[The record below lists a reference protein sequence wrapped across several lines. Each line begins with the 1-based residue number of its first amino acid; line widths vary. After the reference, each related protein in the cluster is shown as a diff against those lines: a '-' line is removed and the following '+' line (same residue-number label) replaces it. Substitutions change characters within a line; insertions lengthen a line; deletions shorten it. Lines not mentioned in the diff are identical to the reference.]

1 MRRTLYL
8 ILLCTAVLSARA
20 QHIFQGTS
28 LSEALIELDQSSKQY
43 DISFVYDELEDF
55 TVSKTIPKG
64 HSLPDAVREV
74 CGFYPVKVHLFNKE
88 IFVECIRK
96 DRTKLSGKLID
107 HDRLPVM
114 YANIALFSLSDST
127 MIGGGVSNEAGDF
140 VIPCSAKEARVR
152 ISCMGFK
159 TIERVMAIGQVGTIQ
174 MQMENNYLHNV
185 IVTGHP
191 PIIRS
196 KGDRLQYIVANDQF
210 AKGQDMLELLSRVPT
225 VSLSNGYASILGK
238 GRAIIMINGRVIENG
253 NEDFRQKLWS
263 LRAEDIERI
272 EVISIPSSRYESN
285 EGGYINI
292 ILKRDQTDGWRGNV
306 SGVIAASDTWSG
318 GANGSISFSSEKFD
332 MTLGGN
338 LERKANITDTESRYT
353 FTGIH
358 KTSITH
364 EKYVNEILGGNG
376 MFRYQAMDNLE
387 LGAMVSYRQNKEFMD
402 ITDRTLLIDVNTS
415 KGEQYPRIP
424 AHMFSLTMYG
434 DWILDSLGKKL
445 SLTLNHYQEDN
456 HNTFDILTAFPRDD
470 YYRSRCLSKS
480 NYLIQSLK
488 FDALLP
494 YPFAT
499 FETGLAYTKI
509 HNDANVSD
517 IRVFWGDL
525 SSWKTDF
532 DYQER
537 TYALYLSGQKSFF
550 DVFMAKAGV
559 RFEHTQLKGF
569 QHFDVTDNS
578 NQTVNP
584 YTTVT
589 PDRREQNNRS
599 YNQLL
604 PFVHLRY
611 NLTSRQLLSLNWNIS
626 ITRPNFNDLNPF
638 EVYSSSLSIRTG
650 NPSLLPSTTSHL
662 ELTYDN
668 GNGLYAALYH
678 YRGRDQVDWI
688 TAFHP
693 EVYLQNHNF
702 MEFETN
708 TYEYKISFQQETRP
722 LNCFDS
728 NKFGLYL
735 RYQHKF
741 TPWLNAS
748 VEGECYYYDARSDID
763 PYAFLSTLIDKSS
776 DRYNTKIPEEIGMP
790 DLNGWGKRVGVSA
803 DLFLNRQHTL
813 VFNARYDHHFSE
825 FNGLS
830 KYDHF
835 ATSHF
840 ALHYT
845 LLNDC
850 LKLSLIVHDPFE
862 QHILDA
868 TRRYNDNLFREYD
881 KINRHVHSVSLSAT
895 YTLGGKKKS
904 RAQRDTKDTESHRAE
919 KRENKQQ

>member
-1 MRRTLYL
+1 MRRALYL

-28 LSEALIELDQSSKQY
+28 LSEALIELDLSSKQY

-55 TVSKTIPKG
+55 TVSKTIEKG
-64 HSLPDAVREV
+64 RSLPDAVREV

-88 IFVECIRK
+88 IFVECIQK
-96 DRTKLSGKLID
+96 DRTKLTGKLVD
-107 HDRLPVM
+107 QKRMPVM

-140 VIPCSAKEARVR
+140 VIPCGAKEARVR

-185 IVTGHP
+185 TVTGHP
-191 PIIRS
+191 PIIRN

-238 GRAIIMINGRVIENG
+238 GRAVIMLNGRVIENG

-272 EVISIPSSRYESN
+272 EVISIPPSRYESN

-292 ILKRDQTDGWRGNV
+292 ILKRDQTKGWRGDV
-306 SGVIAASDTWSG
+306 TGLFALSDTWSG
-318 GANGSISFSSEKFD
+318 AANGSASYSSEKFD
-332 MTLGGN
+332 MTIGAD
-338 LERKANITDTESRYT
+338 LERKADIIDTESRYN

-358 KTSITH
+358 KTSYTH
-364 EKYVNEILGGNG
+364 QKWVNEIFGGNG
-376 MFRYQAMDNLE
+376 LFRYQPLENLE

-402 ITDRTLLIDVNTS
+402 ITDRTLFIDVNTS

-434 DWILDSLGKKL
+434 DWTLDSLGKKL

-456 HNTFDILTAFPRDD
+456 HGTFDILTAFPHDD

-480 NYLIQSLK
+480 NYLIQSAK

-499 FETGLAYTKI
+499 FETGLAYTRI

-532 DYQER
+532 DYREQ
-537 TYALYLSGQKSFF
+537 TYAIYLNAQKSFF
-550 DVFMAKAGV
+550 DTFTAKAGV
-559 RFEHTQLKGF
+559 RFEHTQLKGY
-569 QHFDVTDNS
+569 QHFDITNNS
-578 NQTVNP
+578 NQTINP
-584 YTTVT
+584 YTTIT
-589 PDRREQNNRS
+589 PDKQEKNNRS

-604 PFVHLRY
+604 PYVNFSYKLSQQQRL
-611 NLTSRQLLSLNWNIS
+611 NLSWNIS

-650 NPSLLPSTTSHL
+650 NPSLLPSTMSHL
-662 ELTYDN
+662 ELSYSND
-668 GNGLYAALYH
+668 NGLYAALYH
-678 YRGRDQVDWI
+678 YQGRDQVDWI

-693 EVYLQNHNF
+693 EVYLQNHNS
-702 MEFETN
+702 MEFDTS

-748 VEGECYYYDARSDID
+748 AEGEVYYYDARPDID

-790 DLNGWGKRVGVSA
+790 NLYGWGKRVGVTA
-803 DLFLNRQHTL
+803 DVFLNRQHSL
-813 VFNARYDHHFSE
+813 VFNARYDHWFSQYDA
-825 FNGLS
+825 LS
-830 KYDHF
+830 KYGSYG
-835 ATSHF
+835 TSHF

-845 LLNDC
+845 LLNDR
-850 LKLSLIVHDPFE
+850 LKLSLVVHDPF
-862 QHILDA
+862 QQQVIDV

-881 KINRHVHSVSLSAT
+881 RIDRHVHRVSISAT
-895 YTLGGKKKS
+895 YSIGGKKKS
-904 RAQRDTKDTESHRAE
+904 RAQRDTKDTESQRAE
-919 KRENKQQ
+919 KREK